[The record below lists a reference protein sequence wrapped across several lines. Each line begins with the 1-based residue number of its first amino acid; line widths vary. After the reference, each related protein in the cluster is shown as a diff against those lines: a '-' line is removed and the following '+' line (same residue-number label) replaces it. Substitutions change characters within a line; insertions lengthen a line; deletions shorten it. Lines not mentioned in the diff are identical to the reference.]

1 MQVWEQRALQ
11 LAQPGDQECSWS
23 PPFASKRE
31 WAQRAY
37 RFCANITRQHS
48 RTFYLAASLLPAH
61 RRPAVHALY
70 AFCRVSDDIVD
81 CGRQNAAAVLSAW
94 REEVLAPQSRTDS
107 LVTLAWKDTAIRYR
121 IPRVYMEQLLDAM
134 AQDLV
139 VSRYQT
145 FDDLALYCYGVAATV
160 GLMVMRIIGYSN
172 DNATESA
179 IKLGVALQLTNILR
193 DVGEDWRGGKLY
205 LPLEE
210 LARFGLAER
219 DIERGTVTS
228 SWRSFM
234 AFQIERARAFY
245 AQSLPG
251 IAQLNRD
258 GRFAIAAAAELY
270 GAILNEIEANDYDV
284 FNRRAHVSSW
294 GKLRRLPSIWLRSLS
309 NLESCS
315 LLVIGGI
322 VWRAF

>member
-1 MQVWEQRALQ
+1 MK
-11 LAQPGDQECSWS
+11 LAQPGDQDSSWS

-37 RFCANITRQHS
+37 RLCANITRQHS

-61 RRPAVHALY
+61 RRPAIHALY

-81 CGRQNAAAVLSAW
+81 CGGQNAAAVLSAW
-94 REEVLAPQSRTDS
+94 REEVLAPQRRTDS

-121 IPRVYMEQLLDAM
+121 IPRVYMEQLLDAV

-139 VSRYQT
+139 VSRYRT

-160 GLMVMRIIGYSN
+160 GLMAMRIIGYSN

-193 DVGEDWRGGKLY
+193 DVGEDWRGGRLY

-245 AQSLPG
+245 TQSLPG
-251 IAQLNRD
+251 IAQLNRA

-284 FNRRAHVSSW
+284 FSRRAHVSSW

-309 NLESCS
+309 L
-315 LLVIGGI
+315 
-322 VWRAF
+322 